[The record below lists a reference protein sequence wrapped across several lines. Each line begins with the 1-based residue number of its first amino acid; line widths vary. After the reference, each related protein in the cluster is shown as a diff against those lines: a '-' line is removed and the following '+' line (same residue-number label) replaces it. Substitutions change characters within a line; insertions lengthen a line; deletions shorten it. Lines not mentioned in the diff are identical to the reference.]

1 MFPQIDHSELS
12 ASDYMPKTIEELV
25 LDKTDK
31 ILRILAVIA
40 TKGLTQRDQIALLN
54 RAGFQPKHIADL
66 LGTSS
71 NTVRVEL
78 VVLRRSKKGKRAAGF
93 SKKQK

>member
-1 MFPQIDHSELS
+1 MAQAKEDPIVS
-12 ASDYMPKTIEELV
+12 KI
-25 LDKTDK
+25 DK

-40 TKGLTQRDQIALLN
+40 TKGMNQRQQIAVLSQ
-54 RAGFQPKHIADL
+54 AGLQPKEIADL

-78 VVLRRSKKGKRAAGF
+78 VALRKPKSKKNSRPV
-93 SKKQK
+93 